1 MAYVYRHV
9 RLDTNKVF
17 YVGIGSSCD
26 YKRAKEKIGRNI
38 YWKRIAN
45 KTFYRID
52 ILLDE
57 ITPEEA
63 RIKEIEFI
71 SIYGRR
77 DLGLGTLV
85 NLTDGGDGACGV
97 VVSDNTKRKIS
108 EKSKNRKANLGKVFS
123 QEWKKNL
130 SISGKGRKFSEE
142 HRKKIGEANKKRIFT
157 NTTREKHRQNNL
169 GKKASEETKFK
180 MSKNSKTKK
189 SVIQKTL
196 DDCIIKIY
204 DSIDKAGKEN
214 KINPSGICRCC
225 RGKYLTYGGYK
236 WEYFVNIV

>member
-38 YWKRIAN
+38 YWKRIVN
-45 KTFYRID
+45 KSEYRID
-52 ILLDE
+52 ILFDE
-57 ITPEEA
+57 ITPDEA
-63 RIKEIEFI
+63 RVKEIEFI

-97 VVSDNTKRKIS
+97 IVSNDTRRKIS
-108 EKSKNRKANLGKVFS
+108 EKSKNQKANLGKVFS
-123 QEWKKNL
+123 KEWKKNL

-142 HRKKIGEANKKRIFT
+142 HKKKIGEANKKRIFT

-196 DDCIIKIY
+196 KGVVIKTY
-204 DSIDKAGKEN
+204 DSIAKAGKEN
-214 KINPSGICRCC
+214 NINSSGICRCC
-225 RGKYLTYGGYK
+225 RGNYLSYGGYM
-236 WEYFVNIV
+236 WQYLDNIV